1 MSIFYSL
8 IAKDLDIVL
17 CEYSEYN
24 GNFQQITRTLL
35 RKVQKNSKFTIE
47 YDYYK
52 FHYIHQDN
60 LTYLCMT
67 SNFPEDIAFGF
78 LIDIQKKFLETFDYD
93 KILSAT
99 SYGFSDIFEGEL
111 KKSMAYYNTY
121 PPKTQTGQ
129 IIKDLIDAKSTAVE
143 NVEKLISRDQKLNI
157 IVAKSDALNS
167 KSRNVNGIAQ
177 KIKTQQKL
185 KKMRNMRL
193 IIGAVIIIIIL
204 LLIIIF

>member
-1 MSIFYSL
+1 MSILYAL
-8 IAKDLDIVL
+8 IAKNFDIVL

-24 GNFQQITRTLL
+24 GNYQQITRILL
-35 RKVQKNSKFTIE
+35 RKVQPNRKFTIE
-47 YDYYK
+47 YDNYK
-52 FHYIHQDN
+52 YHYINQDN

-78 LIDIQKKFLETFDYD
+78 LIDVQKQFLETYDYD

-99 SYGFSDIFEGEL
+99 SYLLDNFQEKL
-111 KKSMAYYNTY
+111 KKLMAYYNTC
-121 PPKTQTGQ
+121 PQKTQTGQ

-143 NVEKLISRDQKLNI
+143 NIEKLISRDQKLNI
-157 IVAKSDALNS
+157 IVAKSDSLNTQ
-167 KSRNVNGIAQ
+167 SRNINNIAQ

-193 IIGAVIIIIIL
+193 IIGAVIIFVIL
-204 LLIIIF
+204 LFIVLF